1 VQILTVLVNTVLAPV
16 LITGWGTAHPMG
28 VAGAGLASSI
38 SVALGVLLLW
48 LYYRRLEHYMSF
60 DARLWWPQPHVWRQ
74 ILAIGLPAG
83 AEFLMMFALF
93 SFIYW
98 LIRPFGAAAQAGYG
112 IGSRVM
118 QAVFLPTMAL
128 AFAVA
133 PVAGQNYGAR
143 QFARVRE
150 TVRSAMMMGVG
161 LMLVVTVLCQLQPQ
175 ALVRPF
181 TSDPAVIAVGSHYL
195 RVISWNFAAT
205 GVIFSCSGA
214 FQAIGNTVP
223 SMLSSASRVLSFV
236 LPAWWWAQ
244 QQGFEL
250 TDVWYLSVMSITL
263 QAILSL
269 LLLRRQLRL
278 RLA

>member
-1 VQILTVLVNTVLAPV
+1 
-16 LITGWGTAHPMG
+16 LITGWGTGHPLG

-38 SVALGVLLLW
+38 SVAAGVLLLW
-48 LYYRRLEHYMSF
+48 LYFRRLEHYVGF
-60 DARLWWPQPHVWRQ
+60 DARLWRPEPATWRQ

-83 AEFLMMFALF
+83 AEFLLMFTLL
-93 SFIYW
+93 SFIFW
-98 LIRPFGAAAQAGYG
+98 LIRPFGASAQAGYG

-143 QFARVRE
+143 HFGRVRE
-150 TVRSAMMMGVG
+150 TFRAAAAMSVG
-161 LMLVVTVLCQLQPQ
+161 LMIAVTVLCQLQPQ
-175 ALVRPF
+175 ALIRPF
-181 TSDPAVIAVGSHYL
+181 TADPVVLGVGAQYL
-195 RVISWNFAAT
+195 RIVSWNFAAI

-236 LPAWWWAQ
+236 LPALWWAQ
-244 QQGFEL
+244 QRGFAL
-250 TDVWYLSVMSITL
+250 ADVWYLSVASVGL
-263 QAILSL
+263 QAGVSL
-269 LLLRRQLRL
+269 LLLRRQFRL